1 MNEHDILLIQVATG
15 ATGYSEKFVN
25 IPKGGIL
32 TADANQTPVVVAI
45 GATGTVPVADPTATG
60 GFRWATG
67 GAGGTGA
74 TGPTGTTGHTGPTG
88 AASMVAGPT
97 GPTGP
102 TGTAGT
108 MATKVTINDQSGT
121 TYTLVLD
128 DAGKYIRCE
137 NPDAITVTVPK
148 NSVVAFETG
157 TVITIEQKGA
167 GTVTVAPVDVDVTLN
182 AYDGLSTYGQYAG
195 IQLVKVNTNVWTCI
209 AGVG

>member
-1 MNEHDILLIQVATG
+1 MIEHDILLIQVATG

-32 TADANQTPVVVAI
+32 SADANQTPVVVPI

-60 GFRWATG
+60 GFRWSTG

-74 TGPTGTTGHTGPTG
+74 TGPTGPTG
-88 AASMVAGPT
+88 A
-97 GPTGP
+97 TGP

-137 NPDAITVTVPK
+137 NADDVTVTVPK
-148 NSVVAFETG
+148 NSSVAFETG

-167 GTVTVAPVDVDVTLN
+167 GTVTVAPVDGDVTLN

-195 IQLVKVNTNVWTCI
+195 IQLIKVDTNVWTCI
-209 AGVG
+209 AGVGNE

>member
-32 TADANQTPVVVAI
+32 TADANQTPVVVPI

-60 GFRWATG
+60 GFRWSTG
-67 GAGGTGA
+67 GAGGTG
-74 TGPTGTTGHTGPTG
+74 PTGHTGPTG
-88 AASMVAGPT
+88 AASTVAGPT
-97 GPTGP
+97 GPTGA
-102 TGTAGT
+102 TGATGAAGT

-137 NPDAITVTVPK
+137 NVAAITVTVPK

-167 GTVTVAPVDVDVTLN
+167 GTVTVAPVDVDVTIN

-195 IQLVKVNTNVWTCI
+195 LQLIKVDTNVWTCI

>member
-1 MNEHDILLIQVATG
+1 MNEHDILLVQVATG

-45 GATGTVPVADPTATG
+45 GATGTMPVADPTATG
-60 GFRWATG
+60 GIRWATG
-67 GAGGTGA
+67 GAGA
-74 TGPTGTTGHTGPTG
+74 TGPTGPTGHTGPTG

-97 GPTGP
+97 GPTGA
-102 TGTAGT
+102 TGATGS

-121 TYTLVLD
+121 TYTLVLT

-137 NPDAITVTVPK
+137 NADAITVTVPK
-148 NSVVAFETG
+148 NSSVAFETG

-167 GTVTVAPVDVDVTLN
+167 GTVTVAPVDGDVTIN
-182 AYDGLSTYGQYAG
+182 AYDGGLSTSGQYWG
-195 IQLVKVNTNVWTCI
+195 IQLIKVDTNVWTLI
-209 AGVG
+209 AGV